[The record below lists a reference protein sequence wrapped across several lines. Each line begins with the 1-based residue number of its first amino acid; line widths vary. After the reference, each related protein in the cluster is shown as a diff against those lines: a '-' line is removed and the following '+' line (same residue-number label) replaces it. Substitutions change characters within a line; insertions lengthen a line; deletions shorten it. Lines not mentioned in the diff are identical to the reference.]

1 MANLESDLKDLFSD
15 GADQVQVVADFDG
28 TLTKE
33 YFEGKP
39 TPSLISVLRDQP
51 GYLSPEYQAAAHQLA
66 TQYKPFERDAALD
79 LPTRKEKMTE
89 WWVKHKQLLIASGI
103 KREHLQ
109 QLAQSKFIQWRPGAT
124 EFLGLMKKL
133 NIPVVILSASGI
145 GEVIEIY
152 CQAQNVDSSNMHYL
166 VNKFVWDKEGHAVGF
181 HQPVIHSL
189 NKDETAVQSH
199 AEVAAAGAARR
210 AAIEVAAAIKDRVNM
225 LLLGNSIGDLGMS
238 NGFTGQKKLTIGFL
252 DEEERDRLPEFKK
265 AFDHVIVGSGYSSI
279 NQAILEKLISTA

>member
-1 MANLESDLKDLFSD
+1 MPNLELDLKDFFAD

-66 TQYKPFERDAALD
+66 TQYKPFERDPNLTLA
-79 LPTRKEKMTE
+79 TRKEKMTE
-89 WWVKHKQLLIASGI
+89 WWTKHKQLLINSGI
-103 KREHLQ
+103 KLEHLQ
-109 QLAQSKFIQWRPGAT
+109 QLAKSEFIQWRPGAVD
-124 EFLGLMKKL
+124 FLELMKKL

-145 GEVIEIY
+145 GEVIPIY
-152 CQAQNVDSSNMHYL
+152 CQAQNVDSSNIHYL
-166 VNKFVWDKEGHAVGF
+166 VNKFIWDKEGRAVGF

-189 NKDETAVQSH
+189 NKDETSVQSY
-199 AEVAAAGAARR
+199 A
-210 AAIEVAAAIKDRVNM
+210 EVAAAIKGRINM

-238 NGFTGQKKLTIGFL
+238 QGFDFKNKLTIGFL
-252 DEEERDRLPEFKK
+252 DEEERDRLPEFEK

-279 NQAILEKLISTA
+279 NQAILAKLVSTA

>member
-51 GYLSPEYQAAAHQLA
+51 GYLSPEYQAAGHQLA

-79 LPTRKEKMTE
+79 LPTRKAKMTE
-89 WWVKHKQLLIASGI
+89 WWGKHKQLLIDSGI

-152 CQAQNVDSSNMHYL
+152 CQAQKVDSSNMHYL

-199 AEVAAAGAARR
+199 TEVAAA
-210 AAIEVAAAIKDRVNM
+210 VKDRINM

-252 DEEERDRLPEFKK
+252 DEEERDRLPEFEK
-265 AFDHVIVGSGYSSI
+265 AFDHVIVGSGYSST
-279 NQAILEKLISTA
+279 NQAIKSSCPNL

>member
-189 NKDETAVQSH
+189 NKDETAIQNY
-199 AEVAAAGAARR
+199 AEVAAA
-210 AAIEVAAAIKDRVNM
+210 VKDRVNM
-225 LLLGNSIGDLGMS
+225 LLLGNNIGDLGMS
-238 NGFTGQKKLTIGFL
+238 QGFVGQKKLTIGFL
-252 DEEERDRLPEFKK
+252 DQEELSRLPEFEK
-265 AFDHVIVGSGYSSI
+265 AFNHVIVGKGYSEI
-279 NQAILEKLISTA
+279 NQGLLGRIGSN